1 MTGLL
6 RDYFRDSRVF
16 QSRVTIAGVLV
27 LILAMLLFLRLA
39 YIQVFSHKY
48 YETLAQENRINP
60 VPIHPPRGLVL
71 DRNGVVLAQN
81 FPVFTLEVVPEQ
93 VDDMQDLLTRLRQ
106 FVALNERDLRNFRRQ
121 VRERPRYESI
131 ILRSNLSEEE
141 AARVALNRLHFDGLE
156 LKARLQRH
164 YPQGGLGVHA
174 LGYVGRINEQEMG
187 RIDKTAYRGM
197 THIGKLGVELA
208 YEDLLLGKVGSE
220 QVENDAHGRAIRV
233 LGRTPPRAGQN
244 LHLHLDARM
253 QALAEQALGKYKG
266 AVIALDPQTGGIL
279 TFASTPIYDPNLF
292 VNGID
297 TRNYLLLRDS
307 RDRPL
312 INRALNGRYSPGST
326 IKPFL
331 GLAALAAGDIR
342 TEDVHY
348 CPGYFTLPGSRHRF
362 RDWKKEGH
370 GPVNLHD
377 AVVQSCDV
385 YFYKLAVSVGIERLK
400 TFLDGFGFG
409 AKTGIDIPGESTG
422 LVPSLEWKKGRG
434 EPWYPGETV
443 VTGIGQGPILVTPL
457 QLASAVAGIATRGT
471 RVEPRLLRAIEDPAT
486 KSLRYPEASP
496 TTPIAVGDRR
506 HIETMVQNM
515 VDVVHGRG
523 GTGARIGFN
532 APYKIAGKTGTAQV
546 KSIGQQETYN
556 EKRTAE
562 HLRDHAL
569 FIAFAPA
576 EAPKIAIAVI
586 VENGGHGSSVAAPI
600 ARLLMDYYLLG
611 EDQGASP
618 SPATA
623 TTTNGGD

>member
-16 QSRVTIAGVLV
+16 QSRVTVAGVLV
-27 LILAMLLFLRLA
+27 LILAMLLFLRLI

-60 VPIHPPRGLVL
+60 VPIQPPRGLLL

-81 FPVFTLEVVPEQ
+81 FPVFTLEIVPEQ
-93 VDDMQDLLTRLRQ
+93 VDDLAAMLTQLRQ
-106 FVALNERDLRNFRRQ
+106 FVALNDRDVRNFYRQ

-131 ILRSNLSEEE
+131 VLRSNLSEEE
-141 AARVALNRLHFDGLE
+141 ATRVALNRLHFDGLE

-174 LGYVGRINEQEMG
+174 LGYVGRINEQEAA
-187 RIDKTAYRGM
+187 RIDKSAYRGM

-208 YEDLLLGKVGSE
+208 YEDLLLGRVGSE

-233 LGRTPPRAGQN
+233 LGRIPPRAGQN
-244 LHLHLDARM
+244 LYLHLDARM
-253 QALAEQALGKYKG
+253 QALAEQALGTYKG
-266 AVIALDPQTGGIL
+266 AVIALDPQTGGVL
-279 TFASTPIYDPNLF
+279 TFASTPTYDPNLF

-297 TRNYLLLRDS
+297 SRNYALLRDS
-307 RDRPL
+307 RDKPL

-342 TEDVHY
+342 VGDVEV
-348 CPGYFTLPGSRHRF
+348 CPGYYTLPGSRHRF
-362 RDWKKEGH
+362 RCWKKEGH

-385 YFYKLAVSVGIERLK
+385 YFYKLAVSVGIDRAK
-400 TFLDGFGFG
+400 AFLDGFGFG
-409 AKTGIDIPGESTG
+409 MKTGIDIPGESTG
-422 LVPSLEWKKGRG
+422 LVPSPAWKQSRG

-457 QLASAVAGIATRGT
+457 QLASAVGSIATRGT

-486 KSLRYPEASP
+486 KVLRNPAPSP
-496 TTPIAVGDRR
+496 TSSIAVSNQR
-506 HIETMVQNM
+506 HIETMVQDM
-515 VDVVHGRG
+515 MDVVHGRG
-523 GTGARIGFN
+523 GTAVRIGFN

-546 KSIGQQETYN
+546 KSIAQNETYN
-556 EKRTAE
+556 EHRTAM

-569 FIAFAPA
+569 FIAFAPV
-576 EAPKIAIAVI
+576 EAPKIAVAVI

-611 EDQGASP
+611 EDQTAP
-618 SPATA
+618 RPAPATA
-623 TTTNGGD
+623 ADEGD